1 MYNLDKIYCTD
12 AMEWLRNAPSNW
24 INCVVTSPP
33 YYNLRNYETE
43 GQLGLENTPE
53 EYVEKL
59 VTIFREIR
67 RVLRPDGTAW
77 LNLGDTY
84 ARTSK
89 KDSWLKRK
97 SLIGIPWRVALALI
111 DDGWILR
118 SDVIW
123 QKSNPLPESVTD
135 RPTKAH
141 EYVFLLTKSE
151 RYWYDADAIAEES
164 IHAGKR
170 VALSEKSLSKGQ
182 AAGRGIEPSGNG
194 KADFVVVAPTRNRR
208 TVWTVPTEPKPFRHF
223 AMMPSKL
230 AETMILA
237 GCPQTVCA
245 ECGAPYVR
253 MVERVAQEYNAQEG
267 GTANTL

>member
-1 MYNLDKIYCTD
+1 
-12 AMEWLRNAPSNW
+12 
-24 INCVVTSPP
+24 

-53 EYVEKL
+53 KYVENL

-67 RVLRPDGTAW
+67 RVLRPDGTVW

-97 SLIGIPWRVALALI
+97 DLIGIPWRVALALI

-123 QKSNPLPESVTD
+123 HKPNPLPESVTA

-151 RYWYDADAIAEES
+151 RYWYDADAI
-164 IHAGKR
+164 R
-170 VALSEKSLSKGQ
+170 V
-182 AAGRGIEPSGNG
+182 
-194 KADFVVVAPTRNRR
+194 KATSTQNYREPTRG
-208 TVWTVPTEPKPFRHF
+208 
-223 AMMPSKL
+223 MGYG
-230 AETMILA
+230 I
-237 GCPQTVCA
+237 
-245 ECGAPYVR
+245 
-253 MVERVAQEYNAQEG
+253 
-267 GTANTL
+267 

>member
-12 AMEWLRNAPSNW
+12 AMEWLRNAPSDW

-77 LNLGDTY
+77 LNLGDTFS
-84 ARTSK
+84 RISK

-97 SLIGIPWRVALALI
+97 SLIGIPWRVALALM

-123 QKSNPLPESVTD
+123 QKPNPLPESVTD

-151 RYWYDADAIAEES
+151 RYWYDADAVREPHKHPNQTRRVDKGSNFQNDALMMHDPGIW
-164 IHAGKR
+164 HGRAGNH
-170 VALSEKSLSKGQ
+170 SS
-182 AAGRGIEPSGNG
+182 GRN
-194 KADFVVVAPTRNRR
+194 KR

-230 AETMILA
+230 AEIMILA
-237 GCPQTVCA
+237 GCPAQGLRGVRRTV
-245 ECGAPYVR
+245 
-253 MVERVAQEYNAQEG
+253 
-267 GTANTL
+267 